1 MTKRSE
7 ETRAALERDTRAIG
21 RRRLLA
27 LSAGFGAGLLA
38 RPGAARAQ
46 TPQGCVEDT
55 LDRIKRTGSFN
66 LGAREA
72 TPPYGYKDAQ
82 GNYVGFATEIA
93 RAIHANIEKELG
105 GKITLN
111 YVPVTSETRIP
122 LLQNGTIDMEAGAT
136 VVTQARIKV
145 VDFSVPHFLT
155 STEVLVPASSPL
167 KSLAD
172 LAGKRLGVP
181 QGGLEEAAYR
191 ALLNRKG
198 APKLAVTTVGFPDHP
213 QGFTALQTGS
223 IDGYSSDGPIL
234 YGLKGKASD
243 PSEWRVFDPGINT
256 FLQAFPIRPESSKF
270 KRVADLTIVG
280 LYASGDWDTL
290 YDKYFGP
297 QGVAPFP
304 VTEALKALAVMNA
317 WPAR

>member
-1 MTKRSE
+1 MTRRTDG
-7 ETRAALERDTRAIG
+7 TRAQLERDTPALG

-27 LSAGFGAGLLA
+27 LSAGFGAGLLV
-38 RPGAARAQ
+38 PTGAARAQ
-46 TPQGCVEDT
+46 APQGCAEDT

-93 RAIHANIEKELG
+93 QAVHANIEKELG

-145 VDFSVPHFLT
+145 VDFSVPDFLT
-155 STEVLVPASSPL
+155 STEVLVPASSPI
-167 KSLAD
+167 KTLAD

-191 ALLNRKG
+191 ALLTKKD
-198 APKLAVTTVGFPDHP
+198 KLAVTTVGFPDHP
-213 QGFTALQTGS
+213 QGFTALQTGTV
-223 IDGYSSDGPIL
+223 DGYSSDGPIL
-234 YGLKGKASD
+234 YGLKAKASD
-243 PSEWRVFDPGINT
+243 PSKWRVFDPGINT

-270 KRVADLTIVG
+270 KRVLDLTIVG
-280 LYASGDWDTL
+280 LYASGGWDTL
-290 YDKYFGP
+290 YEKYFGP
-297 QGVAPFP
+297 HGVAPFP
-304 VTEALKALAVMNA
+304 MTETLKALAVMNA
-317 WPAR
+317 WPER